1 MYVCKGK
8 GKGMCVCV
16 FIFVHKVC
24 DLFLGQLCAEGVAT
38 PVTHYRPGSALKPHS
53 ATGIQLPST
62 RKERPAFL
70 QTGVGSRP
78 GTSTSSLTG
87 SSGSRFLGV
96 KLG

>member
-1 MYVCKGK
+1 MYAYLYLCIRYV
-8 GKGMCVCV
+8 
-16 FIFVHKVC
+16 IYC
-24 DLFLGQLCAEGVAT
+24 DLFLGQLCAEDVAR

-62 RKERPAFL
+62 QKERSAFL

-78 GTSTSSLTG
+78 GTSSSLTG